1 MLENEVNIKRILSRS
16 ESADFI
22 GRKDEI
28 EAVLQHSKGDSQT
41 KGMLILSAPANGLS
55 ELFRQAY
62 DRIFAEQGEVIPV
75 YFSFSRNIQ
84 SPEQFAKYF
93 LQTILLQA
101 VAFRRNDPSLL
112 DASPEICE
120 ISELAVP
127 SDAHWIDRLVSA
139 CESSS
144 RLKDERSFVKQALS
158 APLRAK
164 AGGANL
170 FVMFDNF
177 QYIENV
183 LGETNVLDE
192 MKEVYQRSSVPYILG
207 GFRRYI
213 LNAAQG
219 GNPKLQE
226 TKILRLDSLTDSDA
240 GLLVS
245 NLSQKTQIKTNPQT
259 IDLIVQQFFRNP
271 SLINTIFLSAQE
283 KGIDLDSF
291 YKVQQVYVDSI
302 LGGRI
307 GKFFETVVEE
317 ITPNLKIQNKII
329 DLLANDD
336 RKTSI
341 ETWRKF
347 LNIDEIEFRKIINW
361 LHIHEFIRINSGMI
375 EFTSEKETISD
386 YFKTRYR
393 LDIVGEGRA
402 LIVGNLLADALK
414 RAPNIMTRFYRRSSA
429 IGLRQLLS
437 AFNCQTISAGL
448 LDYEIFKEKYKGES
462 ETEIVAALDKETGKI
477 EFPQVVYTANCVSFY
492 SPIGQFLDDE
502 RCAVGFGFEKGNYLE
517 ETEIVWIA
525 AEIDS
530 KLEATK
536 ELTEFWCDRLEMVAL
551 MCNFLNYQLWL
562 ITPEGFSP
570 EAIEVLKQ
578 RKAFGSSRHQV
589 ELLIKD
595 IKAENLV
602 KEHLKANEY
611 EIIVPMGDDTEM
623 IAAHTVEDIARRHS
637 FPPRAINQIKT
648 ALVEACI
655 NAAEHSLSPDRR
667 IYQKFTVED
676 DKIIITI
683 SNRGVKIP
691 SNKLSES
698 IVPINPD
705 EGRRGW
711 GLKLMQNLMDEV
723 KFEQVDDGTRISM
736 VKYLKKVS

>member
-1 MLENEVNIKRILSRS
+1 
-16 ESADFI
+16 
-22 GRKDEI
+22 
-28 EAVLQHSKGDSQT
+28 
-41 KGMLILSAPANGLS
+41 
-55 ELFRQAY
+55 
-62 DRIFAEQGEVIPV
+62 
-75 YFSFSRNIQ
+75 
-84 SPEQFAKYF
+84 
-93 LQTILLQA
+93 
-101 VAFRRNDPSLL
+101 
-112 DASPEICE
+112 
-120 ISELAVP
+120 
-127 SDAHWIDRLVSA
+127 
-139 CESSS
+139 
-144 RLKDERSFVKQALS
+144 
-158 APLRAK
+158 
-164 AGGANL
+164 
-170 FVMFDNF
+170 
-177 QYIENV
+177 
-183 LGETNVLDE
+183 
-192 MKEVYQRSSVPYILG
+192 
-207 GFRRYI
+207 
-213 LNAAQG
+213 
-219 GNPKLQE
+219 
-226 TKILRLDSLTDSDA
+226 
-240 GLLVS
+240 
-245 NLSQKTQIKTNPQT
+245 
-259 IDLIVQQFFRNP
+259 
-271 SLINTIFLSAQE
+271 
-283 KGIDLDSF
+283 
-291 YKVQQVYVDSI
+291 
-302 LGGRI
+302 
-307 GKFFETVVEE
+307 
-317 ITPNLKIQNKII
+317 
-329 DLLANDD
+329 
-336 RKTSI
+336 
-341 ETWRKF
+341 
-347 LNIDEIEFRKIINW
+347 
-361 LHIHEFIRINSGMI
+361 MI
-375 EFTSEKETISD
+375 EFPSEKETISD

-429 IGLRQLLS
+429 IGLGQLLS
-437 AFNCQTISAGL
+437 AFNCQTVSAGL

-462 ETEIVAALDKETGKI
+462 ETEIVAALEKETEKV

-530 KLEATK
+530 KLEASK

-578 RKAFGSSRHQV
+578 RKAFGSSRHQIQ
-589 ELLIKD
+589 LLIKD

-623 IAAHTVEDIARRHS
+623 IAAHTVEDIARRHN

-698 IVPINPD
+698 VVSINPD